1 MTHTQ
6 YQLKRTAVRLFRP
19 QLFPQLSKAS
29 RRYQQRAWLASIA
42 LLGDKW
48 LLANPI
54 ERKQ

>member
-19 QLFPQLSKAS
+19 QLFPELSKAS